1 MILRSKRFSNTK
13 QRKISGNFRYIMQV
27 LDKVMVFLNF
37 CSLHLFASF
46 CWSKSFWEISFQIEN
61 LLSFCVDLTRI
72 SWPIFNRNKETFH
85 RSNWK
90 GRMFGILNILSQRQ
104 DICKSKLPIWGPPK
118 HKVGINRLVSSVGY
132 FLSIYMWFWGSIINF
147 VFPYCLLWQQSEV

>member
-13 QRKISGNFRYIMQV
+13 QKKISGNFRYIMQV
-27 LDKVMVFLNF
+27 SDKVMVFLNF

-72 SWPIFNRNKETFH
+72 SWPIFNMNKRLFTEVIEKDVCLEYSTSWVKGKIFVNQNCQSGVH
-85 RSNWK
+85 RSIKWVSIDLLA
-90 GRMFGILNILSQRQ
+90 RWVI
-104 DICKSKLPIWGPPK
+104 
-118 HKVGINRLVSSVGY
+118 SSVYICDFGGQ
-132 FLSIYMWFWGSIINF
+132 F
-147 VFPYCLLWQQSEV
+147 